1 MRNKIK
7 LGYDDISIVPERITN
22 IRHRKECTY
31 FTDTFT
37 LPFFTAPMDNV
48 VNEETA
54 NKFID
59 VGINVVLPRTISFE
73 KRLNILFNLTQ
84 MTSSRFV
91 AFSLTEIQQL
101 FIDDLDILHLEKSK
115 LDFESAKSIYN
126 IRHTLLPTVF
136 NIGKKIHVCIDIA
149 NGHMSELL
157 DTIKKIK
164 QFYNDKVIIMSGNI
178 ANPNTYKDYEEVG
191 CDFVR
196 CSIGSGSR
204 CTTSSNV
211 AVHYGC
217 FSLLKEIWE
226 IKQQINGKCKIIA
239 DGGIKGYGDIQ
250 KALLYADYVMIG
262 GLFNKA
268 IDSAGTPIYGRF
280 YWNFFG
286 EKILNPFKTL
296 FYYGK
301 KVKECDYEKV
311 LKMVKNGKVDVWKE
325 YYGMSTKIAQS
336 KINPGGILKT
346 GEGKVER
353 QKVEYSIKQ
362 WVENEIDFLRSAM
375 SYTNSKTLEEYKNSN
390 WVQLTYKSYNK

>member
-1 MRNKIK
+1 MKNKIT

-22 IRHRKECTY
+22 IRHRQKCFCY
-31 FTDTFT
+31 DANLS
-37 LPFFTAPMDNV
+37 LPIFAAPMDNV
-48 VNEETA
+48 VN
-54 NKFID
+54 ID
-59 VGINVVLPRTISFE
+59 SAKILSYHKIHSVIPRTISLEERINQIFE
-73 KRLNILFNLTQ
+73 VQLDKRIF
-84 MTSSRFV
+84 F
-91 AFSLTEIQQL
+91 AFSLSEAQDFFL
-101 FIDDLDILHLEKSK
+101 KNLDG
-115 LDFESAKSIYN
+115 YN
-126 IRHTLLPTVF
+126 YTNYLIGTLR
-136 NIGKKIHVCIDIA
+136 KKIENDKSFVCRICIDIA
-149 NGHMSELL
+149 NGHMIELI
-157 DTIKKIK
+157 DVIKSIK
-164 QFYNDKVIIMSGNI
+164 EKYGRQVIIMSGNI
-178 ANPNTYKDYEEVG
+178 ANPETYKFYEDAG

-346 GEGKVER
+346 GEGKIER